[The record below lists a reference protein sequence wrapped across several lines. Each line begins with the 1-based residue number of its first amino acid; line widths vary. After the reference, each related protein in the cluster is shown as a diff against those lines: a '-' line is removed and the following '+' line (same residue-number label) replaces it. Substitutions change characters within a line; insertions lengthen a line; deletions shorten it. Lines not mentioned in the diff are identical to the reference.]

1 MNPKTANIQL
11 LQRLD
16 QLEHQ
21 LTQAGEGQYLT
32 IDDIRN
38 TIHQVADIVV
48 ELSKTIPAI
57 LAELKTLAEL
67 IAKMTSEAN
76 HADPHLGTV
85 AKAEWMTADEPPAIA
100 RKMSSSKAMA
110 KK

>member
-57 LAELKTLAEL
+57 LAELKSLAEL
-67 IAKMTSEAN
+67 IAKMTSEASPVTPVERTGEQVPP
-76 HADPHLGTV
+76 AESPAV
-85 AKAEWMTADEPPAIA
+85 AKKT
-100 RKMSSSKAMA
+100 A

>member
-67 IAKMTSEAN
+67 IARMTS
-76 HADPHLGTV
+76 DPQAPPNET
-85 AKAEWMTADEPPAIA
+85 PAIA
-100 RKMSSSKAMA
+100 RKMSSSKASA
-110 KK
+110 HK